1 MALVRETRKLKT
13 DWKEANKNH
22 EVRWRKEKE
31 EGKEEEKTS
40 RREFVSVSCDCLRQ
54 MKIT

>member
-31 EGKEEEKTS
+31 EGKKKTS
-40 RREFVSVSCDCLRQ
+40 RREFVSVSCDCLQQ